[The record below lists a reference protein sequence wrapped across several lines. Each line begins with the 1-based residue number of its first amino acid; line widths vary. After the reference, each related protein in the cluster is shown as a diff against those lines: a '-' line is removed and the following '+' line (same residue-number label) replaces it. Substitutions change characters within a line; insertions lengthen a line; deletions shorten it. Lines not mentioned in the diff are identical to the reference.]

1 MEENSSK
8 KKKMVWLYALIYEVY
23 LSVNSSEMAKKL
35 ANECKV
41 PLYTFNNWRSG
52 LVKVPELAKDKIE
65 EVIQTK
71 YLIAK
76 LTLNLIRIWKQK
88 FYLLKKAFELSV
100 PIRTRILSIE
110 ELMNAINRTFIVRI
124 QLLNDNRTYF

>member
-8 KKKMVWLYALIYEVY
+8 KKKDGMAIRTHLRSLPVCE
-23 LSVNSSEMAKKL
+23 SSEMAKKL

-71 YLIAK
+71 IFD
-76 LTLNLIRIWKQK
+76 R
-88 FYLLKKAFELSV
+88 
-100 PIRTRILSIE
+100 
-110 ELMNAINRTFIVRI
+110 
-124 QLLNDNRTYF
+124 

>member
-8 KKKMVWLYALIYEVY
+8 KKKDGMAIRTY
-23 LSVNSSEMAKKL
+23 LRSLPVCESSEMAKKL

-65 EVIQTK
+65 EAIQTK
-71 YLIAK
+71 IFD
-76 LTLNLIRIWKQK
+76 R
-88 FYLLKKAFELSV
+88 
-100 PIRTRILSIE
+100 
-110 ELMNAINRTFIVRI
+110 
-124 QLLNDNRTYF
+124 

>member
-8 KKKMVWLYALIYEVY
+8 KKKDGMAIRTY
-23 LSVNSSEMAKKL
+23 LRSLPVCESSEMAKKL

-71 YLIAK
+71 I
-76 LTLNLIRIWKQK
+76 
-88 FYLLKKAFELSV
+88 FE
-100 PIRTRILSIE
+100 R
-110 ELMNAINRTFIVRI
+110 
-124 QLLNDNRTYF
+124 

>member
-1 MEENSSK
+1 MEKKTRK
-8 KKKMVWLYALIYEVY
+8 KKKDGMAIRTY
-23 LSVNSSEMAKKL
+23 LRSLPVCESSEMAKKL

-71 YLIAK
+71 IFD
-76 LTLNLIRIWKQK
+76 R
-88 FYLLKKAFELSV
+88 
-100 PIRTRILSIE
+100 
-110 ELMNAINRTFIVRI
+110 
-124 QLLNDNRTYF
+124 

>member
-8 KKKMVWLYALIYEVY
+8 KKKDGIAIRTY
-23 LSVNSSEMAKKL
+23 LRSLPVCESSEMAKKL

-71 YLIAK
+71 IFD
-76 LTLNLIRIWKQK
+76 R
-88 FYLLKKAFELSV
+88 
-100 PIRTRILSIE
+100 
-110 ELMNAINRTFIVRI
+110 
-124 QLLNDNRTYF
+124 